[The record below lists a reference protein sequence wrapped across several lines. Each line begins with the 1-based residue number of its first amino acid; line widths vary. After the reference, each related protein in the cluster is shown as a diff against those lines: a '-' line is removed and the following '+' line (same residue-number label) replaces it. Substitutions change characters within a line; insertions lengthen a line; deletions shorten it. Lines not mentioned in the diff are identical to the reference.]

1 MTDHGWGIN
10 SRARSPSRAQVAAT
24 QPGAARAGRPRP
36 PCRAAPQ
43 LGRVGVCPD
52 PQNRAG
58 GGGVGGAEHLAPGL
72 RMASDAKVPAHSRP
86 QSPPLG
92 AESAVR
98 GALYAVKCSLRTPGS
113 QVSGITGSSILEAS
127 GLHSY
132 SLGKQ
137 SFPPSTVPRRLL
149 PGCAYRSGRCLP
161 GAGQMPL

>member
-10 SRARSPSRAQVAAT
+10 PRARSPSRARE
-24 QPGAARAGRPRP
+24 GAARAGRPRP

-58 GGGVGGAEHLAPGL
+58 GGGGGEQNILPQGSGWHLMRRYQL
-72 RMASDAKVPAHSRP
+72 TSRP
-86 QSPPLG
+86 QSPTLG

-98 GALYAVKCSLRTPGS
+98 GALCAVKCSLRTLGS